1 MVGYRET
8 SPSTH
13 NDTNRDSDGTCW
25 INPTD
30 THTTG
35 MSMLHYTRYSGT
47 VVALR
52 GSGQGKGLDLHEPPE
67 KCGTTCREPPPSDMP
82 HNRAREGHP
91 FHPLTYPW
99 VVSVWPYGPDIVGS
113 RA

>member
-1 MVGYRET
+1 MLDESDRHTHYRNVNA
-8 SPSTH
+8 S
-13 NDTNRDSDGTCW
+13 
-25 INPTD
+25 
-30 THTTG
+30 
-35 MSMLHYTRYSGT
+35 LYTVQWYGGT

>member
-1 MVGYRET
+1 MV
-8 SPSTH
+8 H
-13 NDTNRDSDGTCW
+13 CW
-25 INPTD
+25 MNPTD